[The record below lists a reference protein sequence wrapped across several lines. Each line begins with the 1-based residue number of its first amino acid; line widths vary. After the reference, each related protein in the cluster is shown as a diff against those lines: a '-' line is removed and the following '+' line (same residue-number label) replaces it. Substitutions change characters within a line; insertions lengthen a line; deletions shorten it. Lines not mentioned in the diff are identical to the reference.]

1 MKNVGTLAKT
11 AFSRGVSKE
20 IRMKRF
26 ACFFLNF
33 LLASG
38 LFAGITAIAAGDYAQ
53 APDFTLKDLS
63 GKDISL
69 KDLSGKVVFLN
80 FWATWCGPCREEIP
94 GFIEAYS
101 QYKDKGMFIIG
112 VSVDNAGTGPVIR
125 FAEKF
130 KINYPVVMATNKL
143 IKDYAPGH
151 FIPVTVVID
160 KNGKIREKKIGYM
173 DKATLIKYFLKIA
186 EEK

>member
-1 MKNVGTLAKT
+1 
-11 AFSRGVSKE
+11 
-20 IRMKRF
+20 MKRF
-26 ACFFLNF
+26 TFSFLIFFLALVF
-33 LLASG
+33 
-38 LFAGITAIAAGDYAQ
+38 FAGITVVAAGDYAQ

-69 KDLSGKVVFLN
+69 KDLRGKVVFLN
-80 FWATWCGPCREEIP
+80 FWATWCAPCRDEIP
-94 GFIEAYS
+94 GFVEAYS

-112 VSVDNAGTGPVIR
+112 VSVDNTGTGSVIK
-125 FAEKF
+125 FAEKYN
-130 KINYPVVMATNKL
+130 INYPVAMATNKL
-143 IKDYAPGH
+143 IKDYAPGR

-173 DKATLIKYFLKIA
+173 DKETLIKYFLKIV

>member
-1 MKNVGTLAKT
+1 MKNPKTLSKT
-11 AFSRGVSKE
+11 VFLKGVSKE

-26 ACFFLNF
+26 ACFFLTF
-33 LLASG
+33 LLALG
-38 LFAGITAIAAGDYAQ
+38 FLVRIAATTAGDYVQ

-69 KDLSGKVVFLN
+69 QDLRGKVVFLN
-80 FWATWCGPCREEIP
+80 FWATWCGPCRDEIP
-94 GFIEAYS
+94 GFVEAYS
-101 QYKDKGMFIIG
+101 QYKDKGMSIIG
-112 VSVDNAGTGPVIR
+112 ISVDETGTGPVVK

-130 KINYPVVMATNKL
+130 RINYPVVMANNKL

-173 DKATLIKYFLKIA
+173 NKETLIKYFLKIA